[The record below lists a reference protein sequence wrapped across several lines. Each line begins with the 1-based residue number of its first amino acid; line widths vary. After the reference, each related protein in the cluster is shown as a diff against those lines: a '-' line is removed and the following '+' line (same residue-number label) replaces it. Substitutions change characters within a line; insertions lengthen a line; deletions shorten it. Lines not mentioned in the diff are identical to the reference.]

1 MARVVLGILM
11 FLKYGIW
18 NFAFQRKVTWIK
30 RHVAACVKHF
40 SITRHN
46 SPCDIYA
53 GGLHTDGVGF
63 LSNVSV
69 LSRQ

>member
-18 NFAFQRKVTWIK
+18 NFAFQRKLTWIK
-30 RHVAACVKHF
+30 RNVAACVKHF

-46 SPCDIYA
+46 SP
-53 GGLHTDGVGF
+53 
-63 LSNVSV
+63 
-69 LSRQ
+69 